1 MIVDAMLQVDGTP
14 NIEEKEELATCCI
27 TLWLFCTDMNT
38 MCVEIFA
45 NHRPVPIPR
54 YPTV

>member
-1 MIVDAMLQVDGTP
+1 MIVDAMLQVDGIP

-27 TLWLFCTDMNT
+27 TFWLFCTDMNT